1 MTFKRSLYLI
11 HRWFG
16 IVMCTLIAMWFCSGV
31 VMMYV
36 GFPALTVQERLAGL
50 PALDASRL
58 ASAPTSM
65 VMQVGAD
72 ALSRL
77 RLTTVLGRPTFI
89 ATTKEDRHAVWFAD
103 SGDPLEQVTAEDA
116 LHASQHY
123 LRNSQHLES
132 ISGSFAATRDM
143 DQWTVSSSLNS
154 HRPLHKIEIDDAAGT
169 HLYISSHTGEIVR
182 DTTRKERVWNWVG
195 ANLHWIYPL
204 PLRRHA
210 SVWHWV
216 VVVMSLAGLVSVATG
231 GIIGFLRLR
240 WRNRYRGRD
249 VTPYWG
255 VMKLHHLMGLLSLP
269 FLVTYVLSGLLSMN
283 PWDVFTTKGHSRVS
297 SHAYQGTFP
306 TDHSGLRLSEIQS
319 IVKRNP
325 GVKEID
331 FYWLGGEFH
340 PVVVFA
346 PYEYRLAKALPAMA
360 IEKKATRGIL
370 QSFEIGGQSVDFTE
384 IRRLE
389 EHDAYYYSHHDRWRP
404 LPVYRFKANDS
415 AQTWAYIDGRTGQ
428 WLRGLTQKQ
437 RWQRWLY
444 NGLHSWDFGFLIN
457 RRPLWDIV
465 VIALCSLGTFISF
478 TSVVI
483 GFRRL
488 RRSRAASSKPD
499 GGADAPKA
507 RP

>member
-1 MTFKRSLYLI
+1 M
-11 HRWFG
+11 
-16 IVMCTLIAMWFCSGV
+16 
-31 VMMYV
+31 
-36 GFPALTVQERLAGL
+36 
-50 PALDASRL
+50 
-58 ASAPTSM
+58 
-65 VMQVGAD
+65 
-72 ALSRL
+72 SRL
-77 RLTTVLGRPTFI
+77 RLTTVLGRPAFI

-216 VVVMSLAGLVSVATG
+216 VVVNWVGLCCDGGHHRLPSLAMAQSLPRKG
-231 GIIGFLRLR
+231 
-240 WRNRYRGRD
+240 RYSLLGRD
-249 VTPYWG
+249 EA
-255 VMKLHHLMGLLSLP
+255 HHLMGLLSLP

-297 SHAYQGTFP
+297 SHAYQGAFP

-325 GVKEID
+325 RVKEID
-331 FYWLGGEFH
+331 FYWLGGE
-340 PVVVFA
+340 
-346 PYEYRLAKALPAMA
+346 LP
-360 IEKKATRGIL
+360 
-370 QSFEIGGQSVDFTE
+370 
-384 IRRLE
+384 
-389 EHDAYYYSHHDRWRP
+389 
-404 LPVYRFKANDS
+404 
-415 AQTWAYIDGRTGQ
+415 
-428 WLRGLTQKQ
+428 
-437 RWQRWLY
+437 
-444 NGLHSWDFGFLIN
+444 
-457 RRPLWDIV
+457 
-465 VIALCSLGTFISF
+465 
-478 TSVVI
+478 
-483 GFRRL
+483 
-488 RRSRAASSKPD
+488 RSRICAVRVPLGQCITSD
-499 GGADAPKA
+499 GN
-507 RP
+507 